1 MGEER
6 SQGWRDGVQQS
17 AAKRSTGGSHGG
29 EREGDKEREIEG
41 RGRMMRRKSWHR
53 SEFL

>member
-29 EREGDKEREIEG
+29 ERGRQRERDRGKRENDEKKE
-41 RGRMMRRKSWHR
+41 
-53 SEFL
+53 LA

>member
-1 MGEER
+1 MEGWSPAVS
-6 SQGWRDGVQQS
+6 SQEVHGR
-17 AAKRSTGGSHGG
+17 SHGG